1 MPHIIQLDRHVADL
15 IAAGEVVER
24 PASAVKELVENA
36 VDAGATQITVELQ
49 NGGMTF
55 LRITDN
61 GCGISPEDAPTA
73 FLRHATSKIR
83 TREDLAAISTLG
95 FRGEAL
101 AAISSVSRIDL
112 LTHAD
117 GCEGTSLHLE
127 GGVLTAQQPAG
138 CPRGTTIIVRDLFY
152 NTPARMKFMKS
163 DAAESSAIAAVVQQ
177 QALAHP
183 AISFRLIRD
192 GETQFQTPGDGERL
206 SAVYTVFGR
215 ELAKNMLAV
224 NGAWEK
230 FRVTGYVSRPTATRG
245 NRALQY
251 FFLNGRFIRSRLLS
265 AALEEA
271 YRNQRM
277 VGRFPACVLELT
289 MPLEAVD
296 VNVHPAKTEVKF
308 LNERAAFDAVH
319 YAVLSTLSNA
329 SGRAALNLGKPS
341 AEEATPARAAQ
352 PSAAPAAGE
361 RPTAPAAAG
370 GLKIGAVRPNF
381 YQTMQAE
388 EYRRQVSQPGQARL
402 ASQIQYPTRASSAQ
416 PSLGVQLQEQAPK
429 RETKFDGLRSAEAA
443 PAEAVP
449 EETGAPE
456 TARSPISGA
465 LQSDEPKMSAMQGQT
480 TPAAAT
486 TAAQPQ
492 LQPPAPAV
500 QPALQPQPDGQSTPQ
515 GREADDTPEQLELPL
530 QTRDYRLI
538 GEAFN
543 SYFIVEQN
551 DNVLFIDKHAAHER
565 VLFEKLKAEDHPIV
579 SQQLVAPLSAE
590 LTREESVIVL
600 ENTEILE
607 KCGFEV
613 SDFGDGD
620 VLIRQIP
627 CDVDEKDAISLLQ
640 ELSADLLSGKTL
652 DPGTL
657 RDNMLHT
664 IACKAAIKA
673 GWHTEPAEADHLVRE
688 ILSRTDIKYCPH
700 GRPVCI
706 ELSKKRLESQ
716 FKRT

>member
-55 LRITDN
+55 LRVTDN

-83 TREDLAAISTLG
+83 TKEDLAAIGTLG

-117 GCEGTSLHLE
+117 GCEGVSLHLE

-138 CPRGTTIIVRDLFY
+138 CPRGTTILVRDLFY

-163 DAAESSAIAAVVQQ
+163 DSAESSAIAAVVQQ

-183 AISFRLIRD
+183 EISFRLLRD
-192 GETQFQTPGDGERL
+192 GETQLQTAGDGERL
-206 SAVYTVFGR
+206 SAIYTVFGR

-224 NGAWEK
+224 DGTWEK
-230 FRVTGYVSRPTATRG
+230 FHVTGFVSKPTATRG

-271 YRNQRM
+271 YRNQLM
-277 VGRFPACVLELT
+277 VGRFPACVLELN

-308 LNERAAFDAVH
+308 LNERAVYDAVH
-319 YAVLSTLSNA
+319 YAVLSTLSKA
-329 SGRAALNLGKPS
+329 SGRVAMQMPKSS
-341 AEEATPARAAQ
+341 ASPDASVSAVPPAPQQTAR
-352 PSAAPAAGE
+352 PAPD
-361 RPTAPAAAG
+361 PH
-370 GLKIGAVRPNF
+370 F

-388 EYRRQVSQPGQARL
+388 EYRRQAAQSARPGRTVL
-402 ASQIQYPTRASSAQ
+402 ASQIQYPARTPAPAADRTPASC
-416 PSLGVQLQEQAPK
+416 
-429 RETKFDGLRSAEAA
+429 A
-443 PAEAVP
+443 PAEQDLPARPAPPIASDGAV
-449 EETGAPE
+449 
-456 TARSPISGA
+456 
-465 LQSDEPKMSAMQGQT
+465 
-480 TPAAAT
+480 
-486 TAAQPQ
+486 
-492 LQPPAPAV
+492 PPAPSAV
-500 QPALQPQPDGQSTPQ
+500 PA
-515 GREADDTPEQLELPL
+515 EADPAVSTEAAAEQLELDLPSL
-530 QTRDYRLI
+530 SYRLI
-538 GEAFN
+538 GEAFD
-543 SYFIVEQN
+543 SYLIVEQGESI
-551 DNVLFIDKHAAHER
+551 LLIDKHAAHER
-565 VLFEKLKAEDHPIV
+565 VLFETLKAEDHPIV
-579 SQQLVAPLSAE
+579 SQQLLAPLSAE
-590 LTREESVIVL
+590 LTREESAIVL

-607 KCGFEV
+607 KCGFEIA
-613 SDFGDGD
+613 DFGDGD

-627 CDVDEKDAISLLQ
+627 CDVDETDAVSLLQ
-640 ELSADLLSGKTL
+640 ELSSDLLAGKTL

-657 RDNMLHT
+657 RDNLLHT

-706 ELSKKRLESQ
+706 ELTKGQLERQ